1 MIKKVSIIALVLLI
15 VGIAGSL
22 LTFKSKMT
30 GIEVSETKTV
40 QGNFSNIDVN
50 TNSSRIEIL
59 PTKDSTATAELSG
72 EVGKGEKFTF
82 DVDVKHD
89 TLQVRLKNKQMKLI
103 HLDFYSTSPLSLK
116 VYLPEKEY
124 DSIQIKNNNGR
135 VQVEKLEAE
144 ELIVDIDNGRIE
156 LSEINGSSVRAE
168 SANGRVD
175 AKNIKGASFTTR
187 LYNGRINL
195 ENVEG
200 KILGQ
205 TSNGRISLITDSL
218 DRPIDLGTD
227 NGRIEIQ
234 SAKEPEN
241 AAFDIRV
248 GNGKVKVFD
257 EPNRKEAV
265 FGKGENLIK
274 LSTANGNVT
283 VSK

>member
-22 LTFKSKMT
+22 LTVKSKMT
-30 GIEVSETKTV
+30 GTEVSETKTV

-82 DVDVKHD
+82 DADVKHD
-89 TLQVRLKNKQMKLI
+89 TLLVRLKNKQKFI
-103 HLDFYSTSPLSLK
+103 HFDFYPTSPLSLK

-124 DSIQIKNNNGR
+124 DSMQIKNNNGR
-135 VQVEKLEAE
+135 VHVERMETE

-156 LSEINGSSVRAE
+156 LSDIKGSSVRAK
-168 SANGRVD
+168 SANGRID
-175 AKNIKGASFTTR
+175 AKNIRGASFTTR

-195 ENVEG
+195 EDVEG
-200 KILGQ
+200 EISGQ
-205 TSNGRISLITDSL
+205 TSNGRISLITDNL

-227 NGRIEIQ
+227 NGRIEIL
-234 SAKEPEN
+234 ATKEPEN
-241 AAFDIRV
+241 ATFDIRV
-248 GNGKVKVFD
+248 GNGKVNVFG

-265 FGKGENLIK
+265 FGNGENLIK
-274 LSTANGNVT
+274 LSTSNGSVT